1 MLHLRSICIFTFLL
15 FLSPLALAA
24 EQKQQFAVDGN
35 VLELDESNFDAA
47 ISTFD
52 YIFVDF
58 YAPWCGHC
66 KRLSPQKEAVFHE
79 QQSSRGYGKHCWRL
93 ILATGLACFMVSE
106 LNKAAVNLAVLK
118 QPIVI
123 AKVDA
128 GKYSRLASKYEID
141 GFPTLKIFMHGVPTD
156 YYGPRKADLLVQFL
170 TKFVAPDVAVLNS
183 DPAISEF
190 IEEAGRT
197 FPIVI
202 GFGLNESVISHLA
215 VKYKKNAWFS
225 VAKGYSNKTMEYY
238 DFDKVPA
245 LVALHPS
252 YNEQNIFYGPFEEK
266 FLEDYIKQS
275 LLPLA
280 LPINQDTLKA
290 LKDDKRKI
298 VLTIMEDENDE
309 RSKGLVK
316 LLKAAASAN
325 RDLVFAFFGFKQWQ
339 DFAESFEVSKKTKLP
354 KMIVWDGDEEYSSVI
369 GSDSVEDEDQG
380 SQITRF
386 LQGYREGNVI
396 QKHITSDAYKAFR
409 NSMFGI
415 GAVILIL
422 VVILVVTMMQSLKE
436 EPSREQVDHPGSSI
450 SPSEAKEALRSG
462 DKEDKID

>member
-1 MLHLRSICIFTFLL
+1 MLLPRSNLIFTFGFLLL
-15 FLSPLALAA
+15 FLSLSSA
-24 EQKQQFAVDGN
+24 EQKPQFAVDGK

-66 KRLSPQKEAVFHE
+66 KRLSP
-79 QQSSRGYGKHCWRL
+79 
-93 ILATGLACFMVSE
+93 E
-106 LNKAAVNLAVLK
+106 LDKAAVNLAVLK
-118 QPIVI
+118 QPVVI

-128 GKYSRLASKYEID
+128 DKYSHLASKYEID

-156 YYGPRKADLLVQFL
+156 YYGPRKADLLVRFL
-170 TKFVAPDVAVLNS
+170 KKFVAPDVAVLNS
-183 DPAISEF
+183 DSAISEF
-190 IEEAGRT
+190 IEEAGKN
-197 FPIVI
+197 FPIFI
-202 GFGLNESVISHLA
+202 GFGLNESAISHLA
-215 VKYKKNAWFS
+215 VKYKKKAWFS
-225 VAKGYSNKTMEYY
+225 VAQDFSDKTMEFY

-245 LVALHPS
+245 LVALHLN
-252 YNEQNIFYGPFEEK
+252 YNEQSIFYGPFGEK

-280 LPINQDTLKA
+280 LPINQDSLKL
-290 LKDDKRKI
+290 LKDDNRKI
-298 VLTIMEDENDE
+298 VLTIVEDESDE

-325 RDLVFAFFGFKQWQ
+325 HDLVFAFVGFKQWQ

-354 KMIVWDGDEEYSSVI
+354 KMIVWDGNEEYFSVI

-380 SQITRF
+380 SQIMRF
-386 LQGYREGNVI
+386 LQGYREGSVI
-396 QKHITSDAYKAFR
+396 QKSITSDSYKAFR
-409 NSMFGI
+409 NSMYGI

-422 VVILVVTMMQSLKE
+422 IVVLVVTIMQSLKE
-436 EPSREQVDHPGSSI
+436 EPSRDQVDYPRSST
-450 SPSEAKEALRSG
+450 SPSEAKEALRPG